1 MMSFLGDI
9 KRGIDSVFHP
19 DRNTKT
25 GMSLGRALSFYYE
38 FSILPFITFV
48 IVASL
53 MLYLN
58 AAVFNTVP
66 FLSML
71 YGSTLGVVAV
81 AIAAVLLFWILVPIG
96 FLINA
101 AIYQVVG
108 KYFLKVWK
116 GDYSK
121 TFMATMF
128 GSLPIILFYW
138 LMPIPILGA
147 IAIAVFA
154 IWSFVVL
161 IIALSNAQK
170 VSRLQSVGVV
180 LISAAVIFIIVF
192 IFAAMGY
199 ASLSTFM
206 PSGFGVYNVTPAAGH
221 MIPYP

>member
-1 MMSFLGDI
+1 MSFVGDI

-19 DRNTKT
+19 DRNTKV
-25 GMSLGRALSFYYE
+25 GMSVGRALSFYYE
-38 FSILPFITFV
+38 FSILPFIAFV

-81 AIAAVLLFWILVPIG
+81 AIAAVLLFWILIPIG

-101 AIYQVVG
+101 AIYQVIG
-108 KYFLKVWK
+108 KYFLRAWK

-128 GSLPIILFYW
+128 GSLPIVLFYW
-138 LMPIPILGA
+138 LMPVPVLGA
-147 IAIAVFA
+147 LAIAVFA
-154 IWSFVVL
+154 VWSFVVL

-180 LISAAVIFIIVF
+180 LISAAIIFIIVF

-199 ASLSTFM
+199 ASFSTLM
-206 PSGFGVYNVTPAAGH
+206 PSSLGVYNVTPGAGPMMH
-221 MIPYP
+221 YP